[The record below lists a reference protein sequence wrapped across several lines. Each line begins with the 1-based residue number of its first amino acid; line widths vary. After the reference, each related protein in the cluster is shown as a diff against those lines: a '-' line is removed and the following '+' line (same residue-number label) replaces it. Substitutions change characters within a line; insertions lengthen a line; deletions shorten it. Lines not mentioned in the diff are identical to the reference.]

1 MVEPM
6 DVTYAKA
13 RVAQFKA
20 GLDILRTSIGNDSGS
35 RKIIADKIVQYEEKI
50 EEDMLII
57 NG

>member
-1 MVEPM
+1 M

-13 RVAQFKA
+13 RVAQFKK
-20 GLDILRTSIGNDSGS
+20 GLDTLRTSTGNCAGS
-35 RKIIADKIVQYEEKI
+35 RKIIADKIVQYEAKI